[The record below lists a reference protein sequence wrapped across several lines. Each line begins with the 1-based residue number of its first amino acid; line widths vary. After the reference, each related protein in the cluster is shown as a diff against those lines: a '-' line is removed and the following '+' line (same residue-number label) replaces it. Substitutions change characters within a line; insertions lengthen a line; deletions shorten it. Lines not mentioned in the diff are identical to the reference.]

1 MWSLP
6 KYLVVFLLIFLS
18 GCYTQKKA
26 EKQVNKAQL
35 NHPIVVAKLA
45 AKYYP
50 PILVTTTDSAAY
62 KKYLE
67 QIDELNR
74 FYESMAERVVY
85 DTVPGEIEVWE
96 DSTRVLQLTKTIK
109 SLNGKL
115 QAAYANVAAL
125 TEKAKS
131 VPPVV
136 KETTQQD
143 SAKNT
148 YYQEQIAVLTVQR
161 DKVTKK
167 LSDWKTVAFFML
179 ALSFILACLLFV
191 ALRIKRS
198 VKG

>member
-1 MWSLP
+1 M
-6 KYLVVFLLIFLS
+6 
-18 GCYTQKKA
+18 
-26 EKQVNKAQL
+26 
-35 NHPIVVAKLA
+35 AKLT

-50 PILVTTTDSAAY
+50 PIMVTTTDSTAY

-67 QIDELNR
+67 QIDELNK
-74 FYESMAERVVY
+74 FYESMAEKVVY

-96 DSTRVLQLTKTIK
+96 DSTKVIKLTKIVK

-125 TEKAKS
+125 TEKIKS

-136 KETTQQD
+136 QKTEKQD
-143 SAKNT
+143 SAKNS
-148 YYQEQIAVLTVQR
+148 YYQDQIAALTVQK
-161 DKVTKK
+161 DKVAKK

-198 VKG
+198 VKK

>member
-1 MWSLP
+1 MKLIP
-6 KYLVVFLLIFLS
+6 KYLALIFLL

-26 EKQVNKAQL
+26 ERQVNKAQL
-35 NHPIVVAKLA
+35 NHPEVVAKLA

-50 PILVTTTDSAAY
+50 PIMVTTTDSTAY

-67 QIDELNR
+67 QIDELNK
-74 FYESMAERVVY
+74 FYESMAEKVVY

-96 DSTRVLQLTKTIK
+96 DSTKVIKLTKIVK

-125 TEKAKS
+125 TEKAREAK
-131 VPPVV
+131 PVV
-136 KETTQQD
+136 VTVVQKD
-143 SAKNT
+143 SAQNFS
-148 YYQEQIAVLTVQR
+148 YQEQIRTLTVQK
-161 DKVTKK
+161 DKFTKK

-198 VKG
+198 VKK

>member
-6 KYLVVFLLIFLS
+6 KYLVIFLLIFLS

-96 DSTRVLQLTKTIK
+96 DSTRVLQLTKTVK

-167 LSDWKTVAFFML
+167 LSDWKTIAFISAIVAFML
-179 ALSFILACLLFV
+179 LLFLAAV
-191 ALRIKRS
+191 LYIK
-198 VKG
+198 KGKK

>member
-1 MWSLP
+1 MKLIP
-6 KYLVVFLLIFLS
+6 KYLALIFLL

-26 EKQVNKAQL
+26 ERQVNKAQL
-35 NHPIVVAKLA
+35 NHPEVVAKLA

-50 PILVTTTDSAAY
+50 PIMVTTTDSTAY

-67 QIDELNR
+67 QIDELNK
-74 FYESMAERVVY
+74 FYESMAEKVVY

-96 DSTRVLQLTKTIK
+96 DSTKVIQLTRTVKT
-109 SLNGKL
+109 LNGKL

-125 TEKAKS
+125 TEKIKS

-136 KETTQQD
+136 QKTEKQD
-143 SAKNT
+143 SAKNS
-148 YYQEQIAVLTVQR
+148 YYQDRIAALTVQK

-198 VKG
+198 VKK